1 MKMIKFN
8 NDGTVNADESR
19 AEIFNQLRQGI
30 ISDISS
36 FAFELMFLD
45 NLNQKFDFY
54 GVDGNAF
61 KLGIKDKHFVFE
73 VIEDPDDGGHSGRSY
88 LGSINVSLVNN
99 FLFFP
104 KPITKIELQFCSG
117 QSYDQNYEVY
127 GHVEKG
133 FSGFKFLDL
142 GSKKPILTVGTDA
155 YDTYYSCFV
164 FSYDPSVLQNET
176 KVCTT

>member
-8 NDGTVNADESR
+8 SDGTVNADATR
-19 AEIFNQLRQGI
+19 AEIFSQLSQGI
-30 ISDISS
+30 ISDIAN

-45 NLNQKFDFY
+45 NLNKKFDFY

-73 VIEDPDDGGHSGRSY
+73 AIEDPDDGYRSY

-142 GSKKPILTVGTDA
+142 KSKKPILTVGTDE
-155 YDTYYSCFV
+155 YDTYYPCFV
-164 FSYDPSVLQNET
+164 FNYDPTVLQNET